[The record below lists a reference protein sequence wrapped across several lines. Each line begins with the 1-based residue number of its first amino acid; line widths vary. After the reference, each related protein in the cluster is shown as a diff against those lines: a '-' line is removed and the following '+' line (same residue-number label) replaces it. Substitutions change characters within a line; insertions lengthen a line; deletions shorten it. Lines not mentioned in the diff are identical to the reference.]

1 VIVDFFR
8 RYASRVVQEAHA
20 RVTKENAHYLQEA
33 IRRDADVDR
42 LTQERDRAR
51 QRVAVVESLLDD
63 CDNWLCGAAK
73 DLRARLKATADA
85 CNTAQNVLAE
95 RDELIARM
103 DAELVEV
110 SGRLATAEERLA
122 GFEHA
127 EAIADEDRAK
137 RYYDGRGDE

>member
-1 VIVDFFR
+1 MIVDFFR

-33 IRRDADVDR
+33 IRRDADVER
-42 LTQERDRAR
+42 LTQERDQALKQAADCQKQGVTLAR
-51 QRVAVVESLLDD
+51 TLRQQVASM
-63 CDNWLCGAAK
+63 K
-73 DLRARLKATADA
+73 DVHVKQLAR
-85 CNTAQNVLAE
+85 

-137 RYYDGRGDE
+137 RYHDGLGDE